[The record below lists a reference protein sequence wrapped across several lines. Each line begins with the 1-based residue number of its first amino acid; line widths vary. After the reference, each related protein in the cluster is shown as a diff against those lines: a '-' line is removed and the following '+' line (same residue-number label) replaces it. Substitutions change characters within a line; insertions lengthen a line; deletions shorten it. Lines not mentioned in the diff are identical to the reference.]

1 MSVTSGRDTGVTQL
15 CLSAVQGWLDDPMHV
30 SLGSDEP
37 VPPGLQHRYIVVPA
51 DRKLAV
57 LCRQIRL
64 DLKE

>member
-1 MSVTSGRDTGVTQL
+1 MHGNCMSAL
-15 CLSAVQGWLDDPMHV
+15 QGWLDDPMHV
-30 SLGSDEP
+30 SLGSEEP
-37 VPPGLQHRYIVVPA
+37 VPSGLQHRYMIVPA